1 MRQLHNPKHSLPAA
15 LNHSPGDQT
24 FGLELSEPRYSRGQL
39 TRSLVSAWPSVQLI
53 LVIAMS
59 FVKAAERP
67 EGNMAMVD
75 PSHLERLEK
84 LEEARMVRMDGED
97 GW

>member
-1 MRQLHNPKHSLPAA
+1 MR
-15 LNHSPGDQT
+15 
-24 FGLELSEPRYSRGQL
+24 
-39 TRSLVSAWPSVQLI
+39 LI

-84 LEEARMVRMDGED
+84 LEEARMVRMVRMVRGPAEES
-97 GW
+97 W

>member
-1 MRQLHNPKHSLPAA
+1 
-15 LNHSPGDQT
+15 
-24 FGLELSEPRYSRGQL
+24 
-39 TRSLVSAWPSVQLI
+39 
-53 LVIAMS
+53 MS

-97 GW
+97 GEGSRRRIMVNQ

>member
-1 MRQLHNPKHSLPAA
+1 ATKHLAQSC
-15 LNHSPGDQT
+15 QW
-24 FGLELSEPRYSRGQL
+24 YSRGQL
-39 TRSLVSAWPSVQLI
+39 TRGLVSAWPSVRLI

-84 LEEARMVRMDGED
+84 LEE
-97 GW
+97 

>member
-1 MRQLHNPKHSLPAA
+1 M
-15 LNHSPGDQT
+15 G
-24 FGLELSEPRYSRGQL
+24 
-39 TRSLVSAWPSVQLI
+39 LVSAWPSVRLI

-84 LEEARMVRMDGED
+84 LEEARMVRMVRMVRGPAEES
-97 GW
+97 W